1 MKAQRGETLLE
12 LLIYVAVLS
21 LVFLVIGETF
31 TTLVFTQKK
40 IEARKTVD
48 RNLEFA
54 VKKIQQSIESAS
66 AVSDSYPS
74 DTLTLTVD
82 GQTVSY
88 YVSSGVLEK
97 QTGGT
102 IVDLTSDKVS
112 VAAGNGNLFY
122 KIENPSAKATIQ
134 VKIKMTY
141 ISNDPQLQ
149 NIEAQTQTT
158 VALRK

>member
-1 MKAQRGETLLE
+1 MKKQRGATLLE

-48 RNLEFA
+48 RNLEFS

-66 AVSDSYPS
+66 AVSGSYPA
-74 DTLTLTVD
+74 DTLSLTVD
-82 GQTVSY
+82 GQSVSY
-88 YVSSGVLEK
+88 YISSGVLKK
-97 QTGGT
+97 QTGVEVT
-102 IVDLTSDKVS
+102 DLTSSNVS
-112 VAAGNGNLFY
+112 VAAGSDYLFY
-122 KIENPSAKATIQ
+122 KIENPSANATIQ

-149 NIEAQTQTT
+149 NIEAKTQTT
-158 VALRK
+158 IALRK